1 MRSQKFFA
9 AILIA
14 LTVFIW
20 GGSVSADII
29 MEPSYNN
36 KFYEV
41 YNDECE
47 LEPSVRKYTVVT
59 ECDVFMSPLSSQK
72 VRTAEVGSIMD
83 MNAFYT
89 DKDGVRWGYDYAYSY
104 GDKAEEM
111 SGWLKMENVQVV
123 YDHISFMEEHGGEVT
138 DYNGQLDSYVPQEYV
153 YIWSYPGS
161 EQLIRM
167 CSTANWFPEDY
178 FLTVQD
184 TAVYTY
190 VDADGHEWVYLG
202 YGYEGWV
209 YLDDPESDLRE
220 NISDPL
226 TSSPE
231 ETPET
236 SLSVTSEGVT
246 SIEAAADPIPEPST
260 PIPETRTKDFILPL
274 VLAAIAAAA
283 SGTVIAVTKKRK

>member
-1 MRSQKFFA
+1 MSSA
-9 AILIA
+9 A
-14 LTVFIW
+14 
-20 GGSVSADII
+20 D
-29 MEPSYNN
+29 
-36 KFYEV
+36 
-41 YNDECE
+41 
-47 LEPSVRKYTVVT
+47 
-59 ECDVFMSPLSSQK
+59 
-72 VRTAEVGSIMD
+72 
-83 MNAFYT
+83 
-89 DKDGVRWGYDYAYSY
+89 
-104 GDKAEEM
+104 
-111 SGWLKMENVQVV
+111 
-123 YDHISFMEEHGGEVT
+123 
-138 DYNGQLDSYVPQEYV
+138 
-153 YIWSYPGS
+153 
-161 EQLIRM
+161 
-167 CSTANWFPEDY
+167 WFPEGY

-220 NISDPL
+220 NISAPL